1 MKLDALKH
9 HPELDQE
16 VCIGRVTQYY
26 QVPPQREV
34 KVSYSLH
41 SDRINIIASTQI
53 AAIFSHAIFWSTDI
67 AYLLYD
73 VK

>member
-34 KVSYSLH
+34 KVSYFLRF
-41 SDRINIIASTQI
+41 DRIYIIASIQI
-53 AAIFSHAIFWSTDI
+53 SAIFSRAIFWSTGI